1 MGTLRYVQMVLW
13 SFFGIRR
20 RAAATGELEK
30 VHLPTLV
37 VAAVALA
44 ALFGATLWGVAAFA
58 VRTLGS

>member
-1 MGTLRYVQMVLW
+1 MSALRYVRMVLW

-30 VHLPTLV
+30 VHPPTRV
-37 VAAVALA
+37 VAALALA
-44 ALFGATLWGVAAFA
+44 SLLGFTLWGVAVFA